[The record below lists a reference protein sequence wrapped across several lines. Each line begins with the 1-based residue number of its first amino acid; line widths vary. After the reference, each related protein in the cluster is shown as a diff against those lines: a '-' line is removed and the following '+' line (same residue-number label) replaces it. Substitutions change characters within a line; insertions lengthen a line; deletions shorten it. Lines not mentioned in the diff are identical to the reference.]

1 MYSLANTLD
10 VTATRSFINKVS
22 DSQKETSERRVP
34 LSIFTNPV
42 VPTMN
47 TGSVSI
53 GPDLQYP
60 SSIGLSYHDG
70 SSLVRKYRNTGN
82 K

>member
-1 MYSLANTLD
+1 MYSLANTMEPQLG
-10 VTATRSFINKVS
+10 VLSIKLVIVK
-22 DSQKETSERRVP
+22 KETSERRVP
-34 LSIFTNPV
+34 PSMFTNPV

-47 TGSVSI
+47 AGPVLI

-60 SSIGLSYHDG
+60 LSIGLSYHNG
-70 SSLVRKYRNTGN
+70 SSLVCKYRNTGN